1 MQYLS
6 IDRFEG
12 NFAVCVDDDENIIKI
27 KRTKIPKKAKE
38 GDVLKVLNGVY
49 EIDDKETKI
58 RKKEMYDLQDELF
71 SKDWLIFSFY
81 N

>member
-12 NFAVCVDDDENIIKI
+12 NFAICVDDDENIIKI

-71 SKDWLIFSFY
+71 SKD
-81 N
+81 